1 MTSESRWRPRS
12 PGGQAGRMEMFR
24 LACTGFERIL
34 ESVQDEQWTWPTP
47 CAEWNVRQ
55 LVNHMTRGNL
65 NYAGLAR
72 GGSAVEFAA
81 PRNVDALG
89 DDPVGAFV
97 ASVRECTTA
106 FAEPGVPQRMV
117 DYALGRIPGRQ
128 ALALR
133 TADSTI
139 HTWDLAR
146 AVGADERL
154 DDRLVTWL
162 DDNLADIFAGLAETP
177 LDPATTHRLF
187 APPNGAPARDTQ
199 ERLLRLMGR

>member
-1 MTSESRWRPRS
+1 
-12 PGGQAGRMEMFR
+12 MEMFT

-34 ESVQDEQWTWPTP
+34 RSVRDEQWTWPTP
-47 CAEWNVRQ
+47 CAEWHVRQ

-72 GGSAVEFAA
+72 GGSAAEFVAL
-81 PRNVDALG
+81 RDVDALG

-97 ASVRECTTA
+97 ASARECARA
-106 FAEPGVPQRMV
+106 FAEPGVPQRTV
-117 DYALGRIPGRQ
+117 DYALGRITGRQ

-133 TADSTI
+133 TADSAI

-154 DDRLVTWL
+154 DERLVTWL
-162 DDNLADIFAGLAETP
+162 DDNLTETFAGLAETP
-177 LDPATTHRLF
+177 LDPRTTHRFF
-187 APPNGAPARDTQ
+187 AAPNGEPARDTQ
-199 ERLLRLMGR
+199 ERLLRMMGR